1 MTNKIYLLGELSGY
15 KGSGKLQDFY
25 SLREEHLKKNS
36 LFEDDVF
43 PADNTSIS
51 YAPNIYKEIKWRRP
65 TELCKNP
72 KLFIDGHSRF
82 DAIQGYELG
91 DCWVIAAIANLASHE
106 ELLHFVMPTDQS
118 FDDKYAGIFH
128 FRFWQY
134 GKWVDV
140 VIDDRLPYSVHTKR
154 LFSICSEDESEF
166 WSALIEKAYAKLH
179 GSYQALVEGYINDA
193 LQDFTGGVTEILR
206 RGNVD
211 PTYLYEFLRKSW
223 ENGALMGCS
232 FENKRIHNLRGG
244 HAYSITNVK
253 YVQKKDCSEKIP
265 LLRIRNPWGPAKDG
279 GFEWTGRWNDS
290 SQFWQ
295 KVSAKDKQ
303 ALGYVKGN
311 DGEFWISF
319 EDFEKFFINI
329 EICHRLPF
337 SVIDDPV
344 DQAERE
350 WKVSFFEGSW
360 VKNSSAG
367 GRLCLDC
374 CSPAYYSCNP
384 QYRIT
389 LTKPDKGS
397 DKCTLLVGLLQKL
410 RRQQKHLGVR
420 DLDIFFDVYRLD
432 TPDGV
437 STPLNAK
444 FFVENKPV
452 VNYTDHVRRREY
464 TRRITVDPGI
474 YCIVPN
480 THDKDQEGQFL
491 LRVFAEQNHVLQEYD
506 VVPTYDQYNIHKQVI
521 DVCSKNEVDEN
532 ERVNQLFL
540 QHAGDTGTINW
551 VKLKLI
557 LDSVLRGY
565 KADVNFTSD
574 TCKSLLAMLDVDQS
588 GELSLCEFQALWK
601 DIQHWKSV
609 FSLYDKDDSGTL
621 SPFELRNALNSVGF
635 KVNARVLNLLM
646 QRFRDYRGEL
656 DFEDFIASAVKLKTM
671 INIFENENDT
681 KTGLPVKGNHL
692 FDKSCLATFDIEKTN
707 RDHKVYKLIKT
718 SFIMSKQMKCTCSNT
733 PCLTDF
739 IPINKTPHP
748 DPTSEET
755 RYQNPPSS
763 FTDLNLTSPPAVV
776 LTTSVN
782 DETDICDFTINTDQE
797 DLKQYKDKSM
807 EDLMKDDSFVQYYYK
822 HVLRNVCPSNIKH
835 KLNSLNLLE
844 LKNISHLT
852 PIRPLEWYL
861 DLSIRSPETDKV
873 IYMMGDLFYKLGYS
887 EGMKTQQKISK
898 SAKVDDLVPLL
909 ENTVAISHDVINE
922 FRSNQLST
930 RESSIHA
937 KLDSIISTITETSK
951 TVDNLSKMS
960 GLQGHMNK
968 LIIPQAPLVTA
979 PHQQQSTLATFQGI
993 APFAGLPVKGNHLF
1007 DKSCLATFDIEKTN
1021 RDHKVYKL
1029 IKTSFIMSKQMKCT
1043 CSNTPCLTDF
1053 IPINKTP
1060 HPDPTSEETRYQN
1073 PPSSFTDLNLTS
1085 PPAVVLTTSVND
1097 ETDICDFTINTDQED
1112 LKQYKD
1118 KSMEDLMKDD
1128 SFVQY
1133 YYKHVLRNVC
1143 PSNIKHKLNS
1153 LNLLELKNIS
1163 HLTPTRPLE
1172 WYLDLS
1178 IRSPE
1183 TDKVIYMMGDLF
1195 YKLGYSEGMKTQQKI
1210 SKSAKVDDL
1219 VPLLENTVA
1228 ISHDVINEFRSNQ
1241 LSTRESSIHAKL
1253 DSIISPITETSKT
1266 VDNLSKMSG
1275 LQGHMNKLIIPQAP
1289 LVTAPHQQQSTL
1301 ATFQGIAPFAE
1312 FMCICKHIILQ
1323 FGEKG
1328 SGTIS
1333 KGDVQD
1339 FYKLREECLK
1349 NNILFEDPNFPA
1361 DVTSLSY
1368 SSNKSPCVWHRPT
1381 QVCKNPQMFID
1392 GASRFDVKQGH
1403 LNNCWLAASI
1413 AGLARYRELLIQ
1425 VVPEDQDFNEKYAGI
1440 FHFRFW
1446 QYGKWVDVVID
1457 DRLPFKASIIL
1468 NENEDNEKGVR
1479 TIETKIGDL
1488 AYLSSSNENEFWA
1501 SLLEK
1506 AYAKLHGSYEVLA
1519 KGNSLEAMQDFTG
1532 GISEIF
1538 HVEGLPSNF
1547 FELLLVAQKRC
1558 SLMTCCFQ
1566 EEYSNEGLKG
1576 HHAYTVTDL
1585 REVQIGTGTP
1595 VSLIRIR
1602 NPWGSKFE
1610 WKGSF
1615 SDGDEIWKNMPQFQI
1630 DSLDFKNESDGEFW
1644 MNFEDFKKVFM
1655 AVVVCNL
1662 TPESLDGPLNT
1673 DKKWK
1678 LQTVEGQWV
1687 NGITAGGSDSVEKL
1701 VKNPQYLL
1709 TMEEADVKG
1718 HRRCSIILSLLQKR
1732 RRAQHLQNLEIGY
1745 YVLQVDN
1752 ISSVPMPL
1760 SACCYNTLKCI
1771 VDNSSLR
1778 ESRDLTS
1785 TLLLNPGTYCVIPCT
1800 RKENQE
1806 GEYLLRIYSESGAN
1820 FKYFDSN
1827 IAYNEESIDARIIDI
1842 VKGKE
1847 KVVEDEAGELFAK
1860 YANGKES
1867 ELYWPSLRDLLHHV
1881 ANGFTKE
1888 VCRSL
1893 VAMLD
1898 VNRSGSLSLAEF
1910 RPLWADIKNW
1920 QICFNLHDANKSGK
1934 LEGSELRNALNALG
1948 FSLHYNVL
1956 NVLARRYSDGNGNFT
1971 LDDFLLSII
1980 KLKTTIEMPP
1990 SIRGYRR
1997 VAPTKTRA
2005 LSEIRKRKSNPPRS
2019 ARKGRYLEVTSV
2031 TDSEDTTGG
2040 EPQGGSVQGEA
2051 KEDSAERLAVGM
2063 QGIGLATKRLSGAQ
2077 RKKAMKARKM
2087 AAGTWTAEK
2096 PSKTKGTTERVDKAD
2111 RPKTSGEKRPR
2122 SESKTPPTTTGAK
2135 RSKGEPRPTGS
2146 YSDTVSGI
2154 RRAVINR
2161 RHPDTVLTQEQSDLV
2176 QNTLADV
2183 LCDAPASSTEPL
2195 QFYRTMFSAGV
2206 LWMTCANHGT
2216 AQWLE
2221 STVASLGELLRE
2233 RLGGAELRV
2242 VDSTQLPA
2250 RPRVLVHFGEK
2261 GSGTVSNGDL
2271 QDFYKLREDCL
2282 RKNILFEDPNFP
2294 ADETSLFYSKDKL
2307 TSYKWL
2313 RPKEVSDNPLLFVD
2327 GTSRFDVIQGSLGN
2341 CWFAA
2346 SLAGLARYKQ
2356 LVYQVVPND
2365 QSFDDNYAG
2374 IFHFRF
2380 WQYGKWIDIVIDD
2393 RLPIKAISPI
2403 KSIVESIGDLAFF
2416 KSSDQDEFW
2425 TALLE
2430 KAYAKLHGSYEALE
2444 RGNSLEAMQ
2453 DFTGGISE
2461 EFVADNIPE
2470 NFFEILLTAKQR
2482 CSLMACCFHE
2492 DNENRGLEPAHAY
2505 TITDIKLIDIDAT
2518 NLELI
2523 RIRNPWGRKEWTG
2536 NFCDQDSIWN
2546 KLSQAVK
2553 DELKFQDKVDGEFWM
2568 EFNDFK
2574 NVFTFVVVCNLTPES
2589 LSTSSDNP
2597 KRWKLQMLE
2606 GQWVNGATAGGSKPI
2621 ESLAKNPQYLVTLEQ
2636 PDSNG
2641 SGKCSVIISLMQ
2653 RNRRSQRH
2661 KGLLNLAIGYDVRRV
2676 HNALSISKPLN
2687 ASSLSTFRSRFRNPP
2702 LAPVRD
2708 LSCRLLLKP
2717 VTYCIIPFT
2726 EDPEQEGE
2734 YLLRIFSENGVKLE
2748 YFDEGISY
2756 EDGDIDD
2763 KLYSERSL

>member
-1 MTNKIYLLGELSGY
+1 MSEKIKTSMTNKIYLLGELSGY

-36 LFEDDVF
+36 LLKMIFTCF
-43 PADNTSIS
+43 Q
-51 YAPNIYKEIKWRRP
+51 
-65 TELCKNP
+65 ELCKNP

-319 EDFEKFFINI
+319 EDFEKLFINI

-410 RRQQKHLGVR
+410 RRQQKHLGAR

-437 STPLNAK
+437 PTPLNAK

-491 LRVFAEQNHVLQEYD
+491 LRVFAEQNNVLQEYD

-635 KVNARVLNLLM
+635 K
-646 QRFRDYRGEL
+646 
-656 DFEDFIASAVKLKTM
+656 
-671 INIFENENDT
+671 
-681 KTGLPVKGNHL
+681 
-692 FDKSCLATFDIEKTN
+692 
-707 RDHKVYKLIKT
+707 
-718 SFIMSKQMKCTCSNT
+718 
-733 PCLTDF
+733 
-739 IPINKTPHP
+739 
-748 DPTSEET
+748 
-755 RYQNPPSS
+755 
-763 FTDLNLTSPPAVV
+763 
-776 LTTSVN
+776 
-782 DETDICDFTINTDQE
+782 
-797 DLKQYKDKSM
+797 
-807 EDLMKDDSFVQYYYK
+807 
-822 HVLRNVCPSNIKH
+822 
-835 KLNSLNLLE
+835 
-844 LKNISHLT
+844 
-852 PIRPLEWYL
+852 
-861 DLSIRSPETDKV
+861 
-873 IYMMGDLFYKLGYS
+873 
-887 EGMKTQQKISK
+887 
-898 SAKVDDLVPLL
+898 
-909 ENTVAISHDVINE
+909 
-922 FRSNQLST
+922 
-930 RESSIHA
+930 
-937 KLDSIISTITETSK
+937 
-951 TVDNLSKMS
+951 
-960 GLQGHMNK
+960 
-968 LIIPQAPLVTA
+968 
-979 PHQQQSTLATFQGI
+979 
-993 APFAGLPVKGNHLF
+993 
-1007 DKSCLATFDIEKTN
+1007 
-1021 RDHKVYKL
+1021 
-1029 IKTSFIMSKQMKCT
+1029 
-1043 CSNTPCLTDF
+1043 
-1053 IPINKTP
+1053 
-1060 HPDPTSEETRYQN
+1060 
-1073 PPSSFTDLNLTS
+1073 
-1085 PPAVVLTTSVND
+1085 
-1097 ETDICDFTINTDQED
+1097 
-1112 LKQYKD
+1112 
-1118 KSMEDLMKDD
+1118 
-1128 SFVQY
+1128 
-1133 YYKHVLRNVC
+1133 
-1143 PSNIKHKLNS
+1143 
-1153 LNLLELKNIS
+1153 
-1163 HLTPTRPLE
+1163 
-1172 WYLDLS
+1172 
-1178 IRSPE
+1178 
-1183 TDKVIYMMGDLF
+1183 
-1195 YKLGYSEGMKTQQKI
+1195 
-1210 SKSAKVDDL
+1210 
-1219 VPLLENTVA
+1219 
-1228 ISHDVINEFRSNQ
+1228 
-1241 LSTRESSIHAKL
+1241 
-1253 DSIISPITETSKT
+1253 
-1266 VDNLSKMSG
+1266 
-1275 LQGHMNKLIIPQAP
+1275 
-1289 LVTAPHQQQSTL
+1289 
-1301 ATFQGIAPFAE
+1301 
-1312 FMCICKHIILQ
+1312 

-1368 SSNKSPCVWHRPT
+1368 SSNKSPCVWHRPI

-1425 VVPEDQDFNEKYAGI
+1425 VVPEDQEFNEKYAGI

-1506 AYAKLHGSYEVLA
+1506 AYAKLHGSYEALA

-1566 EEYSNEGLKG
+1566 DEYSNEGLKG

-1662 TPESLDGPLNT
+1662 TPESLDAPLNT

-1718 HRRCSIILSLLQKR
+1718 HRKCSIILSLLQKR

-1980 KLKTTIEMPP
+1980 KLKTTIEMPRKYKGLP
-1990 SIRGYRR
+1990 ESRPYKNYISESLE
-1997 VAPTKTRA
+1997 KA

-2019 ARKGRYLEVTSV
+2019 ARKGRYLE
-2031 TDSEDTTGG
+2031 
-2040 EPQGGSVQGEA
+2040 
-2051 KEDSAERLAVGM
+2051 
-2063 QGIGLATKRLSGAQ
+2063 
-2077 RKKAMKARKM
+2077 
-2087 AAGTWTAEK
+2087 
-2096 PSKTKGTTERVDKAD
+2096 
-2111 RPKTSGEKRPR
+2111 
-2122 SESKTPPTTTGAK
+2122 
-2135 RSKGEPRPTGS
+2135 
-2146 YSDTVSGI
+2146 
-2154 RRAVINR
+2154 
-2161 RHPDTVLTQEQSDLV
+2161 
-2176 QNTLADV
+2176 
-2183 LCDAPASSTEPL
+2183 
-2195 QFYRTMFSAGV
+2195 
-2206 LWMTCANHGT
+2206 
-2216 AQWLE
+2216 
-2221 STVASLGELLRE
+2221 
-2233 RLGGAELRV
+2233 
-2242 VDSTQLPA
+2242 
-2250 RPRVLVHFGEK
+2250 FGEK

-2313 RPKEVSDNPLLFVD
+2313 RPKEISDNPLLFVD

-2393 RLPIKAISPI
+2393 RLPFKAISPI